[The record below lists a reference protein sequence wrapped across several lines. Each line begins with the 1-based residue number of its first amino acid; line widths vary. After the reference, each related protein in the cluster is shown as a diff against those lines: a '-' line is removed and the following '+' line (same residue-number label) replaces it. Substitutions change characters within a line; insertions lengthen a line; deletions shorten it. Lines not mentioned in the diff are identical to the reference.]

1 MRDAILSENT
11 ITSCEINSVVNP
23 NSSHIS
29 NVILSGNGNYL
40 IVATNENVQACAK
53 SDSDSTKWVAC
64 GQQIKIEAQSIAST
78 PLSTTCNGEMFA
90 MPMPNA
96 SVIMYYYIINE

>member
-1 MRDAILSENT
+1 MRDEMLSENT
-11 ITSCEINSVVNP
+11 IASCEVNSVVNP

-29 NVILSGNGNYL
+29 NLALSGNGNNL
-40 IVATNENVQACAK
+40 IVATNEHVQACAK

-78 PLSTTCNGEMFA
+78 PLSTTCNARIFA

-96 SVIMYYYIINE
+96 SVIMHYYSNNE